1 MTQLSA
7 MNSLHRNSIRG
18 ALGSTLNIDGA
29 VIGGRGNARA
39 VIHEN
44 LSELNAKLGVR
55 LVEGTLNIVLTRP
68 LHLLPDSATT
78 FAGGARL
85 LWPMLINGM
94 PVWACRW
101 RHSPLHVLELL
112 SPIRL
117 RAALNLSD
125 GDEVVIG
132 VHRSDIAPLSSIARL
147 AWAFW
152 WRGRR
157 EWYYTGDRYKD
168 HAKRWCR
175 YFSATQQIVSRE
187 A

>member
-1 MTQLSA
+1 
-7 MNSLHRNSIRG
+7 MNALHRNSTPDR
-18 ALGSTLNIDGA
+18 LGSTLNIAGA
-29 VIGGRGNARA
+29 VIAGRGNARA
-39 VIHEN
+39 VIREN
-44 LSELNAKLGVR
+44 LSELSAKLGVC

-68 LHLLPDSATT
+68 LHLLPESATT
-78 FAGGARL
+78 FARGARL
-85 LWPMLINGM
+85 LWPVLINGM

-117 RAALNLSD
+117 RVALSLSD

-132 VHRSDIAPLSSIARL
+132 VRRSDLAPLSPIARL
-147 AWAFW
+147 AWTLW

-168 HAKRWCR
+168 HAKKWCR
-175 YFSATQQIVSRE
+175 YFSATQQTIG
-187 A
+187 